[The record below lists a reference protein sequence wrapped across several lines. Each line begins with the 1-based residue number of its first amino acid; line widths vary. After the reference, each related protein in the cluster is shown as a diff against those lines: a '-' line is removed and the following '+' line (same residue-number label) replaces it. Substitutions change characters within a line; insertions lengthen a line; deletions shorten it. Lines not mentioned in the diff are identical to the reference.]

1 MTEQE
6 FKDYYSDLL
15 ILQYRTQPKARGTI
29 SALVSQS
36 GCSAGANGPVNYLVA
51 GSPTI
56 VDGIASG
63 FSLTDFLILETPLAQ
78 ENISNLVIGV
88 CFTTPS
94 VFNHSYEG
102 ICGTDNG
109 LFSFYFT
116 QEGVLHGVYR
126 TNLGTHDNVIMEGL
140 QPSTTY
146 YAKMNI
152 SGEEALLS
160 WSLNGKQW
168 TDTLYNE
175 ADQHQINDEYFMVSA
190 YPFAG
195 SLNLNHTYIQVNNQ
209 AWFGYSL
216 LPTTLPQM
224 IIEGY
229 DVNTAV
235 GNQLD
240 IIGKYVGLKRQVKTL
255 IGDSNTNVLND
266 KQYRTLLKLKM
277 IKNTSFSSTSQ
288 LRTALYN
295 IFPTSIRLYDN
306 RNMTYQ
312 YQLSSAFNDL
322 INVILAE
329 ELLPV
334 PMALGWNAVVVPNL
348 LQLYGYSDYSGLND
362 NPNGYSDYQN
372 GFRGKYLSYG
382 DKIDGEENE

>member
-15 ILQYRTQPKARGTI
+15 ILQYRTQPKARATI
-29 SALVSQS
+29 SALVQQS
-36 GCSAGANGPVNYLVA
+36 GCTVNANGPVEYLVA
-51 GSPTI
+51 GNPTI

-63 FSLTDFLILETPLAQ
+63 FTTTDFLVLDT
-78 ENISNLVIGV
+78 NLGGGIQTLTIGIH
-88 CFTTPS
+88 FTTPS
-94 VFNHSYEG
+94 QFNHAFEG

-116 QEGVLHGVYR
+116 QDGELHGVYR
-126 TNLGTHDNVIMEGL
+126 TEQGTHDNIIMTGM
-140 QPSTTY
+140 QPGTEY
-146 YAKMNI
+146 YTKMTI
-152 SGEEALLS
+152 SGEEAILS
-160 WSLNGKQW
+160 WSTNGTIW
-168 TDTLYNE
+168 NDTLYN
-175 ADQHQINDEYFMVSA
+175 AVDQEQISQEYFMYSA
-190 YPFAG
+190 YPFGG
-195 SLNLNHTYIQVNNQ
+195 SLNLNDTYIQVNGD

-224 IIEGY
+224 IINGY
-229 DVNTAV
+229 DVNTAT

-255 IGDSNTNVLND
+255 IGNSNTNVLND

-288 LRTALYN
+288 LRSALYN
-295 IFPTSIRLYDN
+295 LFPTSIRLYDN

-322 INVILAE
+322 LNVILAE

-334 PMALGWNAVVVPNL
+334 PMALGWNAIIVPNL

-372 GFRGKYLSYG
+372 GFRGRYLSYG
-382 DKIDGEENE
+382 DRAEGEENE

>member
-1 MTEQE
+1 MATE

-15 ILQYRTQPKARGTI
+15 ILQYRTQPKARATI
-29 SALVSQS
+29 GALVAQS

-63 FSLTDFLILETPLAQ
+63 FSLTNFLILETPLVQ
-78 ENISNLVIGV
+78 DNISNLVIGV

-94 VFNHSYEG
+94 AFNHTYEG

-126 TNLGTHDNVIMEGL
+126 TPLGTHDNIIMEGL
-140 QPSTTY
+140 EPSTTY

-160 WSLNGKQW
+160 WSLNGTTW

-175 ADQHQINDEYFMVSA
+175 ADQEQISQEYFMVSA

-240 IIGKYVGLKRQVKTL
+240 IIGKYVGLKRQVKSL
-255 IGDSNTNVLND
+255 IGTANTNVLTD
-266 KQYRTLLKLKM
+266 AQYRTLLKLKM
-277 IKNTSFSSTSQ
+277 IKNTNFSSTSQ

-295 IFPTSIRLYDN
+295 LFPTSIRLYDN

-312 YQLSSAFNDL
+312 YQLSTAFTDL
-322 INVILAE
+322 VNVILAE

-334 PMALGWNAVVVPNL
+334 PMALGWNAIVVPNL

-372 GFRGKYLSYG
+372 GWRGKYLSYG
-382 DKIDGEENE
+382 DKTAGEENE